1 MSHKTTDEILQKALS
16 LKPDVVEFWRKALD
30 GWGDEVD
37 QLRVLGH
44 ASQAMVDL
52 AQSELDEL
60 KLQDELEKP
69 KSRIF
74 TGTWGN

>member
-1 MSHKTTDEILQKALS
+1 MARKSTDEILAKVAS
-16 LKPDVVEFWRKALD
+16 LKPDVVEFWKRALD

-52 AQSELDEL
+52 AQNELEEL
-60 KLQDELEKP
+60 KMQEDAEKP
-69 KSRIF
+69 KIVL
-74 TGTWGN
+74 GN